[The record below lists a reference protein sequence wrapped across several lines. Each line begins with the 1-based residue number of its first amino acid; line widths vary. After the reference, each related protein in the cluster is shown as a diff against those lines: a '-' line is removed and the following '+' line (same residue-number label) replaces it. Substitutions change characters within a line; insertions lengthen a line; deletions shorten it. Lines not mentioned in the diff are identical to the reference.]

1 MQTKCRAE
9 FARTI
14 SIQFLFNMRKFRID
28 LLSIAIAV
36 ILPGLLIWFAGDTWV
51 GLHSVERRAEW
62 IVMLCIAFV
71 VLFLW
76 ISFDSSSRPAVA
88 ARRVRHW
95 LQKKASSST
104 ERRDT
109 GVPDGGTRD
118 ATLRSSLRDRHGWR
132 WRYRERWV
140 LVAGDV
146 PLVKRLAPGL
156 VDAGYLIT
164 GDTVLLYAKQTRD
177 TLDADWLD
185 QIRRLRRRRPVDAIV
200 AVTRNRNSV
209 DAPFDTDNLSQR
221 LARHARALR
230 WAAPAYLLNV
240 TDFGGKASSPDEAIG
255 FTWSNARVSSDAI
268 GASLQDLTDNLADAG
283 VVRLTKD
290 AGDRYPAELSQ
301 HISNLGSALSGLI
314 LQTSQ
319 SRIWRHAVHGLL
331 FAPLFKE
338 RELAPPQA
346 PASANDDEPPLG
358 QPHRTIWQTVAEH
371 SSKVHG
377 RRVRFSLS
385 TTAAWFTTGLIGCW
399 IAGTMLSGFVNRAT
413 IRNAADAVANLSTVQ
428 DRTQALQALNTLG
441 QQIDTLEVH
450 QREGAPW
457 SSRFGLNRDSALLD
471 ALWPSYAG
479 AANRILVAPIRQ
491 KLEARLQE
499 LASLSDAQIADGGN
513 AQIQAAYDTLKAYL
527 MLAKPERA
535 VAAFLTPQLAATAV
549 PARPSNS
556 SLSPGA
562 WEDLRLHA
570 IAFFANHL
578 GNAPA
583 SKASAFAITPDGNLI
598 ASARQTV
605 IGVRGIQNSRDAL
618 YQQIID
624 EATPKY
630 PPVSLAT
637 LLGDTTSRGL
647 FTTTA
652 TVPGVFTRAAW
663 EERISKAIDDA
674 SAQRDV
680 SGDWVLRPEGNPLA
694 ASDTKASNPPP
705 STLKVELRQRYF
717 DDYARAW
724 ALFLNSLR
732 WQSAPTLSATA
743 DQLTLLGDSQ
753 RSPLVALMNAIVYQA
768 GAGANAQSLSESLI
782 NKAQQLVGAD
792 EKDPSKQAQPQ
803 LAPLAAAFGPILRL
817 TGSDLAFG
825 APANRKAATQ
835 LAATGDLS
843 LARYLE
849 RVTAMRLKASQIVS
863 GADPDAIARLAA
875 QSVLQGKTSD
885 ISDSRDYA
893 SRVAASLGEQWAGFG
908 ALFRAPFDQAWQVV
922 VQPAASSLNE
932 IWRTAILTDWN
943 KSFGGR
949 YPFSDSDNDASLP
962 EMARFMRPNNGVIA
976 QFVATQ
982 LAGVVERQGDRW
994 VVAQGADQGALTID
1008 PVFLSSLNKL
1018 TRISTVLFPSGD
1030 ARVRY
1035 ELQAVPTPGVTDMKF
1050 VLSGRELRY
1059 FNQKQEW
1066 VPFEWPGQ
1074 SLENLSHIEWQ
1085 TEQGG
1090 LRTAL
1095 DSQGRFGLIR
1105 LLERAKVAQQDNAR
1119 YLLTWMPDASQG
1131 IPLKVQLRSE
1141 AGAGPLDV
1149 LQLRNFALPARIFVT
1164 GVASTGSK
1172 VSTASPPPLPA
1183 AAIAAAKHAAVPLPP
1198 GLPGAMSL
1206 PMPATPGPASRR
1218 AAAAESARADA
1229 QPATSGMKSS
1239 SANPRMTVSSLATTS
1254 MSADASSKPFGHAL
1268 RLLGDAFA
1276 F

>member
-1 MQTKCRAE
+1 MIVRKILGYWILVPAVTAFLAILAYFKGGDLHPLPWFRVGVVIMAGLALLALHPLVIGAWGLV
-9 FARTI
+9 AR
-14 SIQFLFNMRKFRID
+14 
-28 LLSIAIAV
+28 
-36 ILPGLLIWFAGDTWV
+36 
-51 GLHSVERRAEW
+51 H
-62 IVMLCIAFV
+62 
-71 VLFLW
+71 
-76 ISFDSSSRPAVA
+76 SSSRSASRYDRDRM
-88 ARRVRHW
+88 ARIGAPQNNDVVDLSEHRGAI
-95 LQKKASSST
+95 LCEA
-104 ERRDT
+104 
-109 GVPDGGTRD
+109 
-118 ATLRSSLRDRHGWR
+118 LRNRHGWR
-132 WRYRERWV
+132 WRYRARWV
-140 LVAGDV
+140 LIAGDV

-156 VDAGYLIT
+156 VDAGYLIV
-164 GDTVLLYAKQTRD
+164 GGTVLLYANQSRD
-177 TLDADWLD
+177 ALDTAWLD

-209 DAPFDTDNLSQR
+209 DAPFDTDTLSQR

-240 TDFGGKASSPDEAIG
+240 TDFGSEASSPDEAIG
-255 FTWSNARVSSDAI
+255 FTWSNACVSSEAI
-268 GASLQDLTDNLADAG
+268 DASLQDLTDNLADAG
-283 VVRLTKD
+283 VVRLAKD
-290 AGDRYPAELSQ
+290 AGDRFPAELSQ
-301 HISNLGSALSGLI
+301 HISNLGSALSGLV

-319 SRIWRHAVHGLL
+319 SRIRRHAVHGLL

-338 RELAPPQA
+338 RELTPPQA
-346 PASANDDEPPLG
+346 PAGASDDEPLVGPR
-358 QPHRTIWQTVAEH
+358 HRTIWQTVAEH
-371 SSKVHG
+371 SRKIHG
-377 RRVRFSLS
+377 RRVGFSLS
-385 TTAAWFTTGLIGCW
+385 TAAAWFTTGLIGCW

-413 IRNAADAVANLSTVQ
+413 IQSTADTIANLSTVQ
-428 DRTQALQALNTLG
+428 DRTQALQVLNTLDR
-441 QQIDTLEVH
+441 QIDTLEVH

-457 SSRFGLNRDSALLD
+457 ASRFGLNRDGALLD
-471 ALWPSYAG
+471 ALWPSYAL

-491 KLEARLQE
+491 NLEARLQQ

-535 VAAFLTPQLAATAV
+535 VAAFLTPQLAAMAV

-578 GNAPA
+578 GQAPA
-583 SKASAFAITPDGNLI
+583 SNASAFAITPDGNLI

-647 FTTTA
+647 FNTTA

-680 SGDWVLRPEGNPLA
+680 SGDWALRPEGSPRGE
-694 ASDTKASNPPP
+694 SDTNAGNPPP
-705 STLKVELRQRYF
+705 STLKAELRQRYF
-717 DDYARAW
+717 DDYARTW

-782 NKAQQLVGAD
+782 SKAQQLVGAD

-803 LAPLAAAFGPILRL
+803 LAPLASAFGPILRL
-817 TGSDLAFG
+817 TGSDLVSG
-825 APANRKAATQ
+825 APANGKAATQ

-932 IWRTAILTDWN
+932 IWRTAILADWN

-949 YPFSDSDNDASLP
+949 YPFSDADNDASLP
-962 EMARFMRPNNGVIA
+962 EMARFMRPDNGVIA

-982 LAGVVERQGDRW
+982 LAGVIERQGDRW

-1008 PVFLSSLNKL
+1008 PVFLSGLNKL

-1035 ELQAVPTPGVTDMKF
+1035 EMQAVPAPGVTDMKF

-1119 YLLTWMPDASQG
+1119 YLLTWMPDTSQG

-1149 LQLRNFALPARIFVT
+1149 LQLRNFALPVRIFVT
-1164 GVASTGSK
+1164 GAASTGSK
-1172 VSTASPPPLPA
+1172 VSTARPPPLPA

-1206 PMPATPGPASRR
+1206 QDEPLPATPDPAPRR
-1218 AAAAESARADA
+1218 TAAVDLPPADA
-1229 QPATSGMKSS
+1229 RPATSGMKSPR
-1239 SANPRMTVSSLATTS
+1239 ANPGMTVSSLPTTS
-1254 MSADASSKPFGHAL
+1254 MSADGSSQPFGHAL

>member
-1 MQTKCRAE
+1 MNDNKNDTKTLPASLFIGIAAAIVFLALGIAVWVEGLRHGWSLEIRIIIELILFSVLLVVILLVKYLEGVLLWIASLKASRW
-9 FARTI
+9 FARYDAGQHAV
-14 SIQFLFNMRKFRID
+14 SAD
-28 LLSIAIAV
+28 LNDQGQPS
-36 ILPGLLIWFAGDTWV
+36 GQGD
-51 GLHSVERRAEW
+51 RA
-62 IVMLCIAFV
+62 
-71 VLFLW
+71 
-76 ISFDSSSRPAVA
+76 A
-88 ARRVRHW
+88 A
-95 LQKKASSST
+95 
-104 ERRDT
+104 
-109 GVPDGGTRD
+109 
-118 ATLRSSLRDRHGWR
+118 LRNALRDRHGSR
-132 WRYRERWV
+132 WRYRARWV
-140 LVAGDV
+140 LIAGDE
-146 PLVKRLAPGL
+146 PLVKRLVPGL
-156 VDAGYLIT
+156 IDTGYAIS
-164 GDTVLLYAKQTRD
+164 GDTVLLYAKQIRD
-177 TLDADWLD
+177 ILDTAWLD

-200 AVTRNRNSV
+200 AVTRNRSSV
-209 DAPFDTDNLSQR
+209 DTPFDTDNLSQR

-240 TDFGGKASSPDEAIG
+240 TDFGREASSPDEAIG
-255 FTWSNARVSSDAI
+255 FTWANARVSSDAI
-268 GASLQDLTDNLADAG
+268 DSSLQDLTDNLADAG

-301 HISNLGSALSGLI
+301 HISNLGSALSGLV

-346 PASANDDEPPLG
+346 PASANDDDSLIDP
-358 QPHRTIWQTVAEH
+358 PHRTIWQTVAEH
-371 SSKVHG
+371 SRKVHG
-377 RRVRFSLS
+377 RRVGFSLS
-385 TTAAWFTTGLIGCW
+385 TAAAWLTTGLIGCW
-399 IAGTMLSGFVNRAT
+399 IAGTMMSGFVNRAT
-413 IRNAADAVANLSTVQ
+413 IQRTADTIANLSTVQ
-428 DRTQALQALNTLG
+428 DHTQALQALNTLG

-457 SSRFGLNRDSALLD
+457 TSRFGLNRDSALLD

-491 KLEARLQE
+491 KLEARLQQ
-499 LASLSDAQIADGGN
+499 LASLSDAQIADGGD
-513 AQIQAAYDTLKAYL
+513 AQTQAAYDTLKAYL
-527 MLAKPERA
+527 MLAKPERV
-535 VAAFLTPQLAATAV
+535 VAAFLAPQLAATAV

-578 GNAPA
+578 GRAPA
-583 SKASAFAITPDGNLI
+583 SNASAFAITPDGNLI

-605 IGVRGIQNSRDAL
+605 IGVRGIQNSTDAL

-647 FTTTA
+647 FNTTA
-652 TVPGVFTRAAW
+652 TIPGVFTRSAW

-674 SAQRDV
+674 SAKRDV
-680 SGDWVLRPEGNPLA
+680 SGDWVLRPERNAVGA
-694 ASDTKASNPPP
+694 ADNKDGSHPPP
-705 STLKVELRQRYF
+705 TLKAELRQRYF

-768 GAGANAQSLSESLI
+768 GTGASAQSLSESLI
-782 NKAQQLVGAD
+782 NKAQQLVGTD

-817 TGSDLAFG
+817 TGSDLASG
-825 APANRKAATQ
+825 ASANGKAATQ

-922 VQPAASSLNE
+922 VQPAAASLNE
-932 IWRTAILTDWN
+932 IWRTAILADWN

-949 YPFSDSDNDASLP
+949 YPFSDADNDASLP
-962 EMARFMRPNNGVIA
+962 EMARFMRPDHGVIA

-982 LAGVVERQGDRW
+982 LAGVIERQGDRW

-1035 ELQAVPTPGVTDMKF
+1035 ELQAVPTPGVTGMKF

-1095 DSQGRFGLIR
+1095 DSQGRFSLIR

-1119 YLLTWMPDASQG
+1119 YLLTWMPDTSQG

-1164 GVASTGSK
+1164 GAAGTGPRP
-1172 VSTASPPPLPA
+1172 STASPPPLPA

-1198 GLPGAMSL
+1198 GLPGAMSWSDA
-1206 PMPATPGPASRR
+1206 PIPTEPEPASKPRR
-1218 AAAAESARADA
+1218 TATAEAARADA
-1229 QPATSGMKSS
+1229 QPATSGMKSPK
-1239 SANPRMTVSSLATTS
+1239 ANPRMTVSSLATTS
-1254 MSADASSKPFGHAL
+1254 MSSEASSKPFGHAL

>member
-1 MQTKCRAE
+1 MNDNNDDTKTRPAGLFIGIAAAIVLLALGIAVWVE
-9 FARTI
+9 GPRHGWSREIRIIIELLLFSVLLVVILLVKYFEWVLLWIASLKASRWFARY
-14 SIQFLFNMRKFRID
+14 D
-28 LLSIAIAV
+28 
-36 ILPGLLIWFAGDTWV
+36 AG
-51 GLHSVERRAEW
+51 
-62 IVMLCIAFV
+62 
-71 VLFLW
+71 
-76 ISFDSSSRPAVA
+76 RPAVSVDPDDQGQSPGQADRA
-88 ARRVRHW
+88 AAIRN
-95 LQKKASSST
+95 A
-104 ERRDT
+104 
-109 GVPDGGTRD
+109 
-118 ATLRSSLRDRHGWR
+118 LRDRHGWRWR

-146 PLVKRLAPGL
+146 PLVQRLAPGL

-177 TLDADWLD
+177 TLDTAWLD

-221 LARHARALR
+221 LARHTRALR

-240 TDFGGKASSPDEAIG
+240 TDFGSEASSPDEAIG
-255 FTWSNARVSSDAI
+255 FTWSNAHVSSEAI
-268 GASLQDLTDNLADAG
+268 DASLQDLTDNLADAG

-290 AGDRYPAELSQ
+290 AGDRFPAELSQ
-301 HISNLGSALSGLI
+301 HISNLGSALSGLV

-319 SRIWRHAVHGLL
+319 SRIRRHAVHGLL
-331 FAPLFKE
+331 FAPLFTE
-338 RELAPPQA
+338 RELTPPQA
-346 PASANDDEPPLG
+346 PAGAIDDEPPVG
-358 QPHRTIWQTVAEH
+358 PRHRTIWQTVAEH
-371 SSKVHG
+371 SRKVHG
-377 RRVRFSLS
+377 RRAGFTLS
-385 TTAAWFTTGLIGCW
+385 TAAAWFTTGLIGCW

-413 IRNAADAVANLSTVQ
+413 IQSTADTIANLSTVQ
-428 DRTQALQALNTLG
+428 DHTQALQALNTLDR
-441 QQIDTLEVH
+441 QIDTLEVH

-457 SSRFGLNRDSALLD
+457 VSRFGLNRDGALLD
-471 ALWPSYAG
+471 AVWPSYAY
-479 AANRILVAPIRQ
+479 AANRILVAPIRE
-491 KLEARLQE
+491 KLEARLQQ

-513 AQIQAAYDTLKAYL
+513 APIQAAYDTLKAYL

-535 VAAFLTPQLAATAV
+535 VAAFLTPQLAATAE

-570 IAFFANHL
+570 IAFFASHL
-578 GNAPA
+578 GQAPA
-583 SKASAFAITPDGNLI
+583 SNASAFAITPDGNLI

-647 FTTTA
+647 FNTTA

-680 SGDWVLRPEGNPLA
+680 SGDWVLRPEGSPRGE
-694 ASDTKASNPPP
+694 SDTNAGNLPP
-705 STLKVELRQRYF
+705 STLKAELRQRYF

-743 DQLTLLGDSQ
+743 DQLTLLGDTQ

-803 LAPLAAAFGPILRL
+803 LAPLASAFGPILRL
-817 TGSDLAFG
+817 TGSDLVSG
-825 APANRKAATQ
+825 ATANGKAAAQ

-932 IWRTAILTDWN
+932 IWRTAILADWN

-949 YPFSDSDNDASLP
+949 YPFSDADNDASLP
-962 EMARFMRPNNGVIA
+962 EMARFMRPGNGVIA

-982 LAGVVERQGDRW
+982 LAGVIERQGDRW

-1008 PVFLSSLNKL
+1008 PDFLSSLNKL

-1035 ELQAVPTPGVTDMKF
+1035 EMQAVPTPGVTDMKF

-1085 TEQGG
+1085 TEKGG

-1095 DSQGRFGLIR
+1095 DAQGRFGLIR

-1119 YLLTWMPDASQG
+1119 YLLTWMPDTSQG

-1149 LQLRNFALPARIFVT
+1149 LQLRSFALPARIFVT
-1164 GVASTGSK
+1164 GAASTGAK

-1206 PMPATPGPASRR
+1206 QDEPLPATPNPAPRR
-1218 AAAAESARADA
+1218 TAAADSPRADA
-1229 QPATSGMKSS
+1229 QPATSGMKS
-1239 SANPRMTVSSLATTS
+1239 PRAHPGMTVSSLATTAI
-1254 MSADASSKPFGHAL
+1254 SADASAKPFGHAL